1 MLCVLSNRRK
11 KRGDFYSI
19 LSGPSHKNSSFHF
32 GTKVLF
38 VRRLKH
44 THVFRSPR
52 VLLVVGVVVVGGP
65 IIGET
70 TTTT

>member
-1 MLCVLSNRRK
+1 MLCVLSNQRK
-11 KRGDFYSI
+11 KRGDFYSTVG
-19 LSGPSHKNSSFHF
+19 SFTHSSFHL
-32 GTKVLF
+32 GKVLF

-44 THVFRSPR
+44 TQHVFRSLSR

>member
-1 MLCVLSNRRK
+1 L
-11 KRGDFYSI
+11 G
-19 LSGPSHKNSSFHF
+19 
-32 GTKVLF
+32 KVLF

-44 THVFRSPR
+44 TQHVFRSLSR